1 MLRVL
6 CTTNTC
12 TLQRAQ
18 LCHAAQTIATLHAQV
33 AALTAERDGLAL
45 QLAQARRDVAQAV
58 AALRERKPVMVCEG
72 DADTVRALLAAMERM
87 TQ

>member
-1 MLRVL
+1 MNMQTTIPAVVL
-6 CTTNTC
+6 VADATGGISRWFRTD
-12 TLQRAQ
+12 
-18 LCHAAQTIATLHAQV
+18 AAPA
-33 AALTAERDGLAL
+33 DCC
-45 QLAQARRDVAQAV
+45 DVAQAV